1 MTDLRI
7 AAVGDIHL
15 GEDVRGQYRKKLAG
29 IEERADVFM
38 VAGDLTRHGTLEEG
52 KLVADELR
60 GLPIPVVAV
69 LGNHDYHSDM
79 EREIADELREA
90 GVIVLDDDG
99 VVIQCGERKL
109 GVVGGKGFGG
119 GFAGKCASEFGERE
133 IKNFVSHTRSIAE
146 SWKVAL
152 KEIVADERVVLSH
165 YSPIKETLEGEPHEI
180 YPFLGS
186 YLLAEA
192 VDTAGADLIL
202 HGHAHKGSEKGMTPG
217 GIRVRNVALPVLG
230 RAYAV
235 YCLTC
240 AEAPPADWHQH

>member
-1 MTDLRI
+1 MSVLTDLRI

-15 GEDVRGQYRKKLAG
+15 GEDVRGQYRKRLHD
-29 IEERADVFM
+29 IEDRADVFM
-38 VAGDLTRHGTLEEG
+38 LAGDLTRHGTLEEG
-52 KLVADELR
+52 RIVADELR
-60 GLPIPVVAV
+60 DLPIPTVAV
-69 LGNHDYHSDM
+69 LGNHDYHSDL
-79 EREIADELREA
+79 EREIAAELRDA

-99 VVIQCGERKL
+99 VVLQCGDTKL

-133 IKNFVSHTRSIAE
+133 IKNFVSHTRHIAE
-146 SWKVAL
+146 SWKMAL
-152 KEIVADERVVLSH
+152 KEMTADYRVVLSH
-165 YSPIKETLEGEPHEI
+165 YSPIKETLEGEPPEI

-192 VDTAGADLIL
+192 VDTAGADLVL

-230 RAYAV
+230 RAYCV
-235 YCLTC
+235 YCISC
-240 AEAPPADWHQH
+240 EDVHA

>member
-1 MTDLRI
+1 MSILTDLRI

-15 GEDVRGQYRKKLAG
+15 GEDGRGHYRRRLQG

-38 VAGDLTRHGTLEEG
+38 LAGDLTRHGTLEEG
-52 KLVADELR
+52 KVVADELR
-60 GLPIPVVAV
+60 DLPIPAVAV
-69 LGNHDYHSDM
+69 LGNHDYHSDL
-79 EREIADELREA
+79 EHEIAEELRDA

-99 VVIQCGERKL
+99 VVLQCGDTKL

-133 IKNFVSHTRSIAE
+133 IKNFVAHTRSIAE
-146 SWKVAL
+146 AWKLAL

-165 YSPIKETLEGEPHEI
+165 YSPVKETLEGEPAEI

-202 HGHAHKGSEKGMTPG
+202 HGHAHKGSPKGMTPG

-230 RAYAV
+230 RAYGV
-235 YCLTC
+235 YCLEC
-240 AEAPPADWHQH
+240 ENGS

>member
-7 AAVGDIHL
+7 AAAGDLHL
-15 GEDVRGQYRKKLAG
+15 GEDARGSYRERLKG
-29 IEERADVFM
+29 IEERADVLM
-38 VAGDLTRHGTLEEG
+38 LAGDLTRHGTLEEG
-52 KLVADELR
+52 RVVADELR
-60 GLPIPVVAV
+60 DLPVPAVTV
-69 LGNHDYHSDM
+69 LGNHDYHSDLQH
-79 EREIADELREA
+79 EIAAVLRDA

-99 VVIQCGERKL
+99 VVIQCGDSKL

-133 IKNFVSHTRSIAE
+133 IKDFVGHTRQIADA
-146 SWKVAL
+146 WRVAL
-152 KEIVADERVVLSH
+152 KEMQVDRRVVLSH
-165 YSPIKETLEGEPHEI
+165 YSPVKETLEGEPLEI

-192 VDTAGADLIL
+192 VDTAGAELIL
-202 HGHAHKGSEKGMTPG
+202 HGHAHKGSEKGLTPG

-235 YCLTC
+235 YCLNGG
-240 AEAPPADWHQH
+240 